1 MAADV
6 LNLHQKLSK
15 IRKLTEIIQ
24 KNRQGFNY
32 KYVSIDEILARVT
45 AGMDKYGVSLFP
57 NIVQDSVKVIDLSRD
72 DTSVDRTG
80 REYKKHVDEYMVQMD
95 VDWTWVNDENTDD
108 TITVRWFAVGSQK
121 DPSQAMGSALT
132 YSLRQFLANSLQ
144 IAQPETDPDELRT
157 KQLNAAKD
165 AEKAVIGEIVARID
179 TQVREYLDAHEDKKA
194 EVKQFMEQHV
204 KGGNYQKIKTPEVAA
219 ALLRDFQKAF
229 IDNEQN

>member
-1 MAADV
+1 MAAEA

-57 NIVQDSVKVIDLSRD
+57 SIVQNSVVVTNLSRD
-72 DTSVDRTG
+72 DVSVDRTG
-80 REYKKHVDEYMVQMD
+80 KEYKKHVDEYMVQMH
-95 VDWTWVNDENTDD
+95 VDWTWVDDDNTDD

-165 AEKAVIGEIVARID
+165 AEKAVVGELVSRID
-179 TQVREYLDAHEDKKA
+179 AQVREYLDAHEDKKT
-194 EVKQFMEQHV
+194 EVKRFIEQYA
-204 KGGNYQKIKTPEVAA
+204 KGGDYKKLKTPEAAA
-219 ALLRDFQKAF
+219 ALLRDFQKTF
-229 IDNEQN
+229 VNNEQN